1 MASFDIVCQVDFQE
15 VTNAVDQARRE
26 IANRYDFKGS
36 NCTIEL
42 DSQKGELLITADD
55 EYKMQTVIDIL
66 LTRLLKRSVPGKSL
80 VYGKTT
86 PSGKVLKKN
95 IDIQQGLSK
104 EQCKELNLLIKNT
117 KLKVQSQSQGDSVRV
132 NGKKK
137 DDLQQVMQVL
147 KDKDLSFDI
156 QFTNYRCGR
165 LPHLRSNSKS
175 LESAAIGFHHYRGHG
190 LRFYFVILSMLPG

>member
-36 NCTIEL
+36 NCTIDL

-66 LTRLLKRSVPGKSL
+66 LTRLLKRSVPVKSL
-80 VYGKTT
+80 VYGKTI

-117 KLKVQSQSQGDSVRV
+117 KLKIQSQSQGDSVRV
-132 NGKKK
+132 TGKKK
-137 DDLQQVMQVL
+137 DELQQVMQVL

-156 QFTNYRCGR
+156 QFTNYR
-165 LPHLRSNSKS
+165 
-175 LESAAIGFHHYRGHG
+175 
-190 LRFYFVILSMLPG
+190 

>member
-15 VTNAVDQARRE
+15 VTNSVDQARRE

-66 LTRLLKRSVPGKSL
+66 LTRLLKRSVPVKSL
-80 VYGKTT
+80 VYRKTT

-132 NGKKK
+132 TGKKK

-156 QFTNYRCGR
+156 QFTNYR
-165 LPHLRSNSKS
+165 
-175 LESAAIGFHHYRGHG
+175 
-190 LRFYFVILSMLPG
+190 

>member
-66 LTRLLKRSVPGKSL
+66 LTRLLKRSVPVKSL
-80 VYGKTT
+80 LYGKTT
-86 PSGKVLKKN
+86 SSGKVLKKN

-104 EQCKELNLLIKNT
+104 DQCKELNLLIKNT

-156 QFTNYRCGR
+156 QFTNYR
-165 LPHLRSNSKS
+165 
-175 LESAAIGFHHYRGHG
+175 
-190 LRFYFVILSMLPG
+190 

>member
-66 LTRLLKRSVPGKSL
+66 LTRLLKRSVPVKSL
-80 VYGKTT
+80 VYGKTI

-132 NGKKK
+132 TGKKK

-156 QFTNYRCGR
+156 QFTNYR
-165 LPHLRSNSKS
+165 
-175 LESAAIGFHHYRGHG
+175 
-190 LRFYFVILSMLPG
+190 

>member
-66 LTRLLKRSVPGKSL
+66 LTRLLKRSVPVKSL

-86 PSGKVLKKN
+86 PIGKVFKKN

-132 NGKKK
+132 TGKKK

-156 QFTNYRCGR
+156 QFTNYR
-165 LPHLRSNSKS
+165 
-175 LESAAIGFHHYRGHG
+175 
-190 LRFYFVILSMLPG
+190 

>member
-26 IANRYDFKGS
+26 ITNRYDFKGS
-36 NCTIEL
+36 ICTIEL

-66 LTRLLKRSVPGKSL
+66 LTRLLKRSVPVKSL
-80 VYGKTT
+80 VYGKTM

-156 QFTNYRCGR
+156 QFTNYR
-165 LPHLRSNSKS
+165 
-175 LESAAIGFHHYRGHG
+175 
-190 LRFYFVILSMLPG
+190 

>member
-42 DSQKGELLITADD
+42 DSQIGELLITADD

-66 LTRLLKRSVPGKSL
+66 LTRLLKRSVPVNSL

-156 QFTNYRCGR
+156 QFTNYR
-165 LPHLRSNSKS
+165 
-175 LESAAIGFHHYRGHG
+175 
-190 LRFYFVILSMLPG
+190 

>member
-26 IANRYDFKGS
+26 IGNRYDFKGS
-36 NCTIEL
+36 NCAIYF
-42 DSQKGELLITADD
+42 DNQKGELLITADD
-55 EYKMQTVIDIL
+55 EYKMETVIDIL
-66 LTRLLKRSVPGKSL
+66 LTRLLKRSVSVKSL

-86 PSGKVLKKN
+86 PSGKLLKKN

-104 EQCKELNLLIKNT
+104 DQCKEINVLIKET

-137 DDLQQVMQVL
+137 DDLQQLMKVL
-147 KDKDLSFDI
+147 KDKDLSFDV
-156 QFTNYRCGR
+156 QFTNYR
-165 LPHLRSNSKS
+165 
-175 LESAAIGFHHYRGHG
+175 
-190 LRFYFVILSMLPG
+190 

>member
-66 LTRLLKRSVPGKSL
+66 LTRLLKRSVPVKSL

-117 KLKVQSQSQGDSVRV
+117 KLKVQSQSQGDSMRV
-132 NGKKK
+132 TGKKK

-156 QFTNYRCGR
+156 QFTNYR
-165 LPHLRSNSKS
+165 
-175 LESAAIGFHHYRGHG
+175 
-190 LRFYFVILSMLPG
+190 

>member
-42 DSQKGELLITADD
+42 DSKKGELLITADD

-66 LTRLLKRSVPGKSL
+66 LTRLLKRSVPVKSL
-80 VYGKTT
+80 VYRKTT

-132 NGKKK
+132 TGKKK

-156 QFTNYRCGR
+156 QFTNYR
-165 LPHLRSNSKS
+165 
-175 LESAAIGFHHYRGHG
+175 
-190 LRFYFVILSMLPG
+190 